1 VGAHNQALFPASGVR
16 TVTGKHQQ
24 KSNAMSTLSAQR
36 LNRFLIAVCLCL
48 TLSNTDAQESKTVIG
63 PSNPDLYDGANALL
77 AHDAE
82 EGVRLTLLGLQRES
96 SSRNRLIAM
105 SNLCAG
111 YIMLDQLDTALSY
124 CNQVLEK
131 NDRYWRAYSN
141 RALAYVKLER
151 YEEAE
156 RDLQEAES
164 LTTTA
169 RTVKIVRSMLLDAT
183 DPVAP
188 LIVID
193 ERRQPAD
200 DDDE

>member
-1 VGAHNQALFPASGVR
+1 
-16 TVTGKHQQ
+16 
-24 KSNAMSTLSAQR
+24 MI
-36 LNRFLIAVCLCL
+36 RFLVAVCLCL
-48 TLSNTDAQESKTVIG
+48 TIANTVAQESKTVIG
-63 PSNPDLYDGANALL
+63 PSNPDLHAGANALL
-77 AHDAE
+77 AGDAE
-82 EGVRLTLLGLQRES
+82 EGVRLTLLGLKYES
-96 SSRNRLIAM
+96 SSRDRLTAM

-111 YIMLDQLDTALSY
+111 YIMLEEFETGLSY

-131 NDRYWRAYSN
+131 NDRHWRAYSN

-156 RDLQEAES
+156 QDLQQAES
-164 LTTTA
+164 LAINA

-188 LIVID
+188 HIVID

-200 DDDE
+200 ADDK

>member
-1 VGAHNQALFPASGVR
+1 MR
-16 TVTGKHQQ
+16 
-24 KSNAMSTLSAQR
+24 TLSTQR
-36 LNRFLIAVCLCL
+36 LIRFPVVVCLCL
-48 TLSNTDAQESKTVIG
+48 TISTSVAQESKTVIG
-63 PSNPDLYDGANALL
+63 PSNPDLYHGANALL
-77 AHDAE
+77 AGDAE
-82 EGVRLTLLGLQRES
+82 EGVRLTLLGLQHES
-96 SSRNRLIAM
+96 SGRKRLIAM

-111 YIMLDQLDTALSY
+111 YIMLEELDTALSY
-124 CNQVLEK
+124 CNQVLEN

-156 RDLQEAES
+156 QDLQKAEQ
-164 LTTTA
+164 LTSNA

-188 LIVID
+188 HIVID

-200 DDDE
+200 DDDD